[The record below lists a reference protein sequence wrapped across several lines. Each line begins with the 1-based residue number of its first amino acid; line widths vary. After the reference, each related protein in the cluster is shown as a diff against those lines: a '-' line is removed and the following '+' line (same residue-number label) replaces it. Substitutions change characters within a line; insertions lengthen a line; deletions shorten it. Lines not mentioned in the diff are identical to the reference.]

1 MRTLAASTL
10 FLFSLLCAGTSSA
23 TDFSWTT
30 MDYPGADSTFLYGIE
45 DEKMVGWYRE
55 TGGEGVTFDNGFLYD
70 SSQANPWSTLNYP
83 HGSDTHL
90 HAINDGNV
98 VGSYLDNDGK
108 RQGVSYDLQ
117 NHIWTSYGGSVNGA
131 PASDIF
137 GIDGDEMVGY
147 TVDLNEV
154 KHGSYFD
161 GSQWNTLNYPGQ
173 TGGQANSF
181 FHAINDQHIIGSYID
196 HAPSS
201 PVDHGIA
208 YDIETQEWTTL
219 DHPNASQTYLY
230 EIEGAYLV
238 GVYKDINGFHGFHY
252 DSVMEAWQTIDH
264 PQGTRTALHG
274 IDGNSMVGFYH
285 DSNNYIHGFRVTGEF
300 GQTEAVP
307 EPATLLLALLG
318 LALLPRRKRR

>member
-10 FLFSLLCAGTSSA
+10 FLFSLLCAGTSFA
-23 TDFSWTT
+23 TGYSWETL
-30 MDYPGADSTFLYGIE
+30 DYPDADSTFLYGI
-45 DEKMVGWYRE
+45 DNGKMVGWYRQ
-55 TGGEGVTFDNGFLYD
+55 TGGEGVTSDNGFLYD
-70 SSQANPWSTLNYP
+70 GSAWVTLNY
-83 HGSDTHL
+83 HSGSDTHL
-90 HAINDGNV
+90 HAIQGDKV
-98 VGSYLDNDGK
+98 VGSYLDGDGK

-117 NHIWTSYGGSVNGA
+117 QNVWTPYGGSVNGA

-137 GIDGDEMVGY
+137 GLDGDKMVGY
-147 TVDLNEV
+147 SVDLNDV

-173 TGGQANSF
+173 VAGVANSF
-181 FHAINDQHIIGSYID
+181 FHAINDKHIIGSYID
-196 HAPSS
+196 YGANPA
-201 PVDHGIA
+201 VEHGIV
-208 YDIETQEWTTL
+208 YDTESLVWNEL
-219 DHPNASQTYLY
+219 DHPDASKTYLY

-238 GVYKDINGFHGFHY
+238 GAYKDNTGFHGFHY
-252 DSVMEAWQTIDH
+252 DSVMDNWQTIDH

-285 DSNNYIHGFRVTGEF
+285 DSNDNIRGFRVTGEF
-300 GQTEAVP
+300 GQTAGVP